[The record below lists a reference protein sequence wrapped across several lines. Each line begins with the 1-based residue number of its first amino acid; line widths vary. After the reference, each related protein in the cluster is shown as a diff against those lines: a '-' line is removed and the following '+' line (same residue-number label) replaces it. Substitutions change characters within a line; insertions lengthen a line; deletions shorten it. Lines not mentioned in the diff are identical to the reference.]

1 MAKAKAKGD
10 SKSEVF
16 RRIYESHKDLLK
28 VASIADVMKMFE
40 EATGKAATQSDRG
53 LAANIKS
60 RLRQKYGM
68 RRGRRRRRKGARPVA
83 ANGTMA
89 VATARATPATLV
101 LEDAISDCIDMVRKI
116 GSERLADV
124 LRLLRKARYEL
135 LVRTGAK

>member
-28 VASIADVMKMFE
+28 VASIAEVIQMFE

-60 RLRQKYGM
+60 RLRKQYGL
-68 RRGRRRRRKGARPVA
+68 RRGRRRRKGGRPAGV
-83 ANGTMA
+83 NGTMA
-89 VATARATPATLV
+89 VAAVARAKPSTLA
-101 LEDAISDCIDMVRKI
+101 LEDAI
-116 GSERLADV
+116 
-124 LRLLRKARYEL
+124 
-135 LVRTGAK
+135 